1 MSDIK
6 FDQVSRSEGGTL
18 AKLWRKVLEENNYL
32 PAIPFLVN
40 RYIRTSNEMSN
51 RVADVKRKTKSTLI
65 ANITAS
71 DMTFKTFTDLLF
83 NFLKVKRVEIIVKVT
98 LPDDTVRAHS
108 VIVKYEG
115 EDSGPTSTKQ
125 QT

>member
-18 AKLWRKVLEENNYL
+18 AKLWRKILEENNYL

-40 RYIRTSNEMSN
+40 RYIRTTNEMSN
-51 RVADVKRKTKSTLI
+51 RVTDVKRKTKSTLI
-65 ANITAS
+65 ANITAT

-83 NFLKVKRVEIIVKVT
+83 NFLRVKRIEITVKVT
-98 LPDDTVRAHS
+98 LPNDTVREHS
-108 VIVKYEG
+108 ITVKG
-115 EDSGPTSTKQ
+115 EDNGPTKQ
-125 QT
+125 E